1 MQCILLG
8 SLEECKS
15 DKELEPNELDDII
28 LKLRESMDSDIRQAP
43 VWNTLG
49 LVLLKT
55 GRLQVQ

>member
-15 DKELEPNELDDII
+15 DKELEPKELDDII

-55 GRLQVQ
+55 GRFQVQ